1 MTTIESEEW
10 SEKVFITA
18 QEFLEDSFRL
28 GLQILESGFDPKFI
42 VGVWRGGAPA
52 GIAVQEI
59 LDFHDVQTDHIA
71 IRTSSY
77 VGMAKQKVVRV
88 HGLEYIVDN
97 IDAEDHL
104 LIVDDVFDSG
114 HSLAAI
120 IKTLKEKCRRNMPE
134 VVKIATVYY
143 KPKRNLTHLVPDF
156 YVHETDAWLVF
167 PHELHGLTQE
177 ELQKGKGLDFAAL
190 RKKLTGSV
198 LA

>member
-10 SEKVFITA
+10 SEKIFITA

-28 GLQILESGFDPKFI
+28 GLQILESGFNPKFI

-59 LDFHDVQTDHIA
+59 LDFHDVQSDHIA

-134 VVKIATVYY
+134 IVKIATVYY

-156 YVHETDAWLVF
+156 YVHETDSWLVF
-167 PHELHGLTQE
+167 PHELHGLTEE
-177 ELQKGKGLDFAAL
+177 ELHQGKGLDFEVLKENLRGPAL
-190 RKKLTGSV
+190 
-198 LA
+198 A